1 MLTDWVE
8 QDEEFDENPICK
20 KELQQAEIIGDFM
33 EQKIYRKKNIEFFEK
48 RLRQFKPKN
57 DFEKDCLQLSEKTF
71 QLFSEYPEE
80 QFFRNAK
87 YSNASKQESLCND
100 YDYENYEEE
109 TVVSMD
115 KYISFYAEDKGVI
128 HQNIIDSVNNEFN
141 EYGELQEPIIFKNFD
156 GKPLTENNLDFEN
169 RLFEIL
175 NRLISILINYTSK

>member
-1 MLTDWVE
+1 LFTD
-8 QDEEFDENPICK
+8 
-20 KELQQAEIIGDFM
+20 
-33 EQKIYRKKNIEFFEK
+33 
-48 RLRQFKPKN
+48 
-57 DFEKDCLQLSEKTF
+57 
-71 QLFSEYPEE
+71 YPEE

-87 YSNASKQESLCND
+87 YGNNTSKQENINEDND
-100 YDYENYEEE
+100 GYSYEEE

-156 GKPLTENNLDFEN
+156 GKPLNNNNLDFEN

-175 NRLISILINYTSK
+175 NSLISILINYKFN